1 MRNRIAMPVRSKY
14 RPVATK
20 VETREESIVR
30 KYMEVYGCSIRE
42 ARQMLNRLELSI
54 KMSKPELYAVHQG

>member
-1 MRNRIAMPVRSKY
+1 MRNRIAMPVRSKF

-20 VETREESIVR
+20 VETQEQSIVR

-42 ARQMLNRLELSI
+42 ARQMLSKLELNI
-54 KMSKPELYAVHQG
+54 KLSKPELYVYQG

>member
-14 RPVATK
+14 KPVATK
-20 VETREESIVR
+20 VETKEESIIR

-42 ARQMLNRLELSI
+42 ARQMLSRLELNI
-54 KMSKPELYAVHQG
+54 KLSKPELYVYQG

>member
-1 MRNRIAMPVRSKY
+1 MRNRIQMPVRSKF

-20 VETREESIVR
+20 VMTREESIIR

-42 ARQMLNRLELSI
+42 ARQMLSKLELNI
-54 KMSKPELYAVHQG
+54 KLSKPELYVYQG